1 VLGKIVKIVPAKGDN
16 YRW

>member
-1 VLGKIVKIVPAKGDN
+1 LGKIVKIVPAKGDN